1 MPRKLTLVFLDDNV
15 LCMILILG
23 VKDLEVNVHQFYGFA
38 IFSWIIS
45 ITNEKELKNRVS

>member
-1 MPRKLTLVFLDDNV
+1 MPHKPTLVFLDDNV

-23 VKDLEVNVHQFYGFA
+23 VKDLEVDVHQFYGFA

-45 ITNEKELKNRVS
+45 ITNKKERNNLVS

>member
-1 MPRKLTLVFLDDNV
+1 MPHKPTLVFLDDNV

-38 IFSWIIS
+38 IFSWIIP
-45 ITNEKELKNRVS
+45 IANKKELKNLVL